1 MLVRELK
8 ENEMLDIDGG
18 TLTSSLINAISK
30 IVNTLYDI
38 GEATGSAI
46 RRITN
51 GKYCRIN

>member
-8 ENEMLDIDGG
+8 ENEMVNIAGG
-18 TLTSSLINAISK
+18 SLTSSFINAITK
-30 IVNTLYDI
+30 VVNTLYDI

-46 RRITN
+46 RRLTS

>member
-1 MLVRELK
+1 MLVREIN
-8 ENEMLDIDGG
+8 ENEMMNIDGG
-18 TLTSSLINAISK
+18 TLTSSFINAISK

-51 GKYCRIN
+51 GKFCRIN